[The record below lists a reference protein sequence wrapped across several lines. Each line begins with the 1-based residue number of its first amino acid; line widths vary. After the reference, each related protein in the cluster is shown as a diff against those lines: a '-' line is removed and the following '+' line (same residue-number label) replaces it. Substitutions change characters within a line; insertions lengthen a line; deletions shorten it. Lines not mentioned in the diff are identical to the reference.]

1 MMGDLTTAIHHE
13 DLAMRLIPTTLCATA
28 ALTLAG
34 CSANPTPTPKPPTPA
49 PLTAR
54 TPDAAPKANDKAAD
68 ADAAIKAER
77 AKLTPEDR
85 ALVEAQEW
93 CANQTD
99 ERLGAMGPPV
109 KVMVKDKPV
118 FVCCD
123 DCKKAVQAD
132 PDKTLAK
139 VEELK
144 TKKKA
149 ETEKK

>member
-1 MMGDLTTAIHHE
+1 
-13 DLAMRLIPTTLCATA
+13 MRLIPTALSATA
-28 ALTLAG
+28 ILTLAG
-34 CSANPTPTPKPPTPA
+34 CYSSPSPPKPPPPPA
-49 PLTAR
+49 PIAAA
-54 TPDAAPKANDKAAD
+54 PDAAPKANDAPKSADKAAD

-93 CANQTD
+93 CANEND

-118 FVCCD
+118 FICCD
-123 DCKKAVQAD
+123 SCKKAVQAD

-144 TKKKA
+144 AKKKA

>member
-1 MMGDLTTAIHHE
+1 
-13 DLAMRLIPTTLCATA
+13 MRLLPNVLSVTATLM
-28 ALTLAG
+28 LAG
-34 CSANPTPTPKPPTPA
+34 CYANPTPTPTPPTPVV
-49 PLTAR
+49 T
-54 TPDAAPKANDKAAD
+54 TPPRAAPKANDAPKAAD

-77 AKLTPEDR
+77 AKLSPEDR

-93 CANQTD
+93 CANETE

-123 DCKKAVQAD
+123 SCQKSVLAD

-144 TKKKA
+144 AKKKS